1 MCERCGLPVRRRDA
15 VAALATGLTFAAFG
29 GVAGAAPRRYA
40 AGLGPA
46 LPNMSAIASDVSV
59 ARIAPHVW
67 VHTTLSTIAG
77 EIVPANGMLVERE
90 RDAVLVDTGWEP
102 RQTSAL
108 LAWSSARGKPVAA
121 ALVTHFHADRI
132 GGIAALDAVS
142 IPISA
147 NPLTIGLAM
156 EHGYDAPDP
165 LVGVDAGPQRFAEI
179 GEAFFPGA
187 GHTRDNL
194 TLALADRTILFGG
207 CLIRS
212 IAAPTLGNVEDAVL
226 ADWDASLRALQMR
239 YRSATIVVPG
249 HGKIGGDP
257 IGHTLNL
264 LAASGHGV

>member
-29 GVAGAAPRRYA
+29 GVAGAAPRPLRGRA
-40 AGLGPA
+40 RTG
-46 LPNMSAIASDVSV
+46 ASEHERDRERRVRR
-59 ARIAPHVW
+59 RIAPHVW